1 MTAFE
6 PTDRMYTSW
15 NPELTNLNPIEE
27 KLLLGDTINSTNS
40 IIKNS
45 PYRCNTIPGILVF
58 DGRTFGRNSN
68 GKTLYKCVPNDIKL
82 PIFLVPYTQK
92 KTSFSKNKVNK
103 YILFKFDSWNS
114 SQKHP
119 CGVITNTLGNVDDFG
134 VYCEYQLYCRNI
146 QVSIQKFHKIVNEKI
161 FGFKNPDN
169 LIDTIHATYDIE
181 ERLDMNIIAIDPEGS
196 SDYDDALGII
206 EMANGDYILSIYI
219 TNVVIVFEVLGL
231 WNELTDRIT
240 SIYLPDKK
248 RSMLPAGLSESL
260 CSLVTDSKSIA
271 FAMDITL
278 DTDYQIKSIE
288 FHNCVIS
295 VKNNYTYES
304 DILYTDPLYQELKKC
319 SSRMLDK
326 YPYLDCIEDSHDVVA
341 YFMILMNHQC
351 GKQLALQNTGIF
363 RNATLTS
370 NTVTKDVPN
379 DIKKFVKYYKQTGGS
394 YCTYSGNKGH
404 DMIGK
409 GVDYYS
415 QVTSPIRRIVDL
427 INMTILQDT
436 HKMIKISKEC
446 QSFVTKWIEN
456 IDTINSFTKNVKK
469 VQNDCNLL
477 YRSIQQSS
485 EKELVDGYIIERLND
500 TKYLV
505 YIPALSMKST
515 FISSTTF
522 HTFEKQS
529 FTIYTF
535 MDEATLQRKVQLQ
548 IFMDD

>member
-6 PTDRMYTSW
+6 PTDRLYTSW
-15 NPELTNLNPIEE
+15 NSELTNVNPIEE
-27 KLLLGDTINSTNS
+27 RLLLGDTIYSSNS

-68 GKTLYKCVPNDIKL
+68 GKTLYKCVPNNIRL

-119 CGVITNTLGNVDDFG
+119 FGMITNTLGNVDDFG

-161 FGFKNPDN
+161 SRFKNLDN
-169 LIDTIHATYDIE
+169 VIDVILAKYDIE
-181 ERLDMNIIAIDPEGS
+181 ERLDTNIIAIDPEGS
-196 SDYDDALGII
+196 LDYDDALGLI
-206 EMANGDYILSIYI
+206 EMASGDYILSIYI
-219 TNVVIVFEVLGL
+219 TNVAIIFELLGL
-231 WNELTDRIT
+231 WNDLTDRIS

-260 CSLVTDSKSIA
+260 CSLVSGSKSIVL
-271 FAMDITL
+271 AMDITL
-278 DTDYQIKSIE
+278 DSNYQIKSIE

-295 VKNNYTYES
+295 VNNNYTYES
-304 DILYTDPLYQELKKC
+304 DMLYKDPLYHELKKC
-319 SSRMLDK
+319 SSRMLGK
-326 YPYLDCIEDSHDVVA
+326 YPYLDTIEDSHDVVA

-351 GKQLALQNTGIF
+351 GKQLALQSTGIF

-370 NTVTKDVPN
+370 NTITKDVPH
-379 DIKKFVKYYKQTGGS
+379 DIQKFVNYYKQTGGT
-394 YCTYSGNKGH
+394 YCTFINNKAH
-404 DMIGK
+404 EMIGE
-409 GVDYYS
+409 GVDYYA

-436 HKMIKISKEC
+436 YKMIQISNEC
-446 QSFVTKWIEN
+446 QTFVTKWLEN
-456 IDTINSFTKNVKK
+456 VNIINLFTKNVKK

-485 EKELVDGYIIERLND
+485 EKELVDGYMIERLND

-505 YIPALSMKST
+505 YIPALSMKSI
-515 FISSTTF
+515 FISSKTF

-535 MDEATLQRKVQLQ
+535 MDEATLQKKVQLQ
-548 IFMDD
+548 LFTEE

>member
-15 NPELTNLNPIEE
+15 NPAVTNLNPIEE
-27 KLLLGDTINSTNS
+27 KLLLGDTVNSS
-40 IIKNS
+40 SFIIKNS
-45 PYRCNTIPGILVF
+45 PYRCHTIPGIMVF

-68 GKTLYKCVPNDIKL
+68 GKTLYKCVPNNIKL

-119 CGVITNTLGNVDDFG
+119 FGVITNTLGNVDDFG
-134 VYCEYQLYCRNI
+134 VYCDYQLYCRNI
-146 QVSIQKFHKIVNEKI
+146 QISIQKFHKIVNEKI
-161 FGFKNPDN
+161 SGFKNSDN
-169 LIDTIHATYDIE
+169 LIDVILAKYDIE
-181 ERLDMNIIAIDPEGS
+181 ERLDTNIIAIDPEGS
-196 SDYDDALGII
+196 LDYDDALGLI

-219 TNVVIVFEVLGL
+219 TNVVIVFETLSL
-231 WNELTDRIT
+231 WNDLTDRIS

-248 RSMLPAGLSESL
+248 RSMLPPGLSESL

-271 FAMDITL
+271 FAMDVTL
-278 DTDYQIKSIE
+278 DNNYNIKSIE
-288 FHNCVIS
+288 FNNCVIS

-304 DILYTDPLYQELKKC
+304 DILYKDPLYHELNKC

-326 YPYLDCIEDSHDVVA
+326 YPYLDRIEDSHDVVA

-370 NTVTKDVPN
+370 KTDTKDVPN
-379 DIKKFVKYYKQTGGS
+379 DIKKFIKYYKQTGGS
-394 YCTYSGNKGH
+394 YCTCDDNKGH
-404 DMIGK
+404 DMIGE

-415 QVTSPIRRIVDL
+415 QITSPIRRIVDL

-436 HKMIKISKEC
+436 RKMIQISKEC
-446 QSFVTKWIEN
+446 QTFVTKWINN
-456 IDTINSFTKNVKK
+456 IDIINSFTKNVKK

-477 YRSIQQSS
+477 HRTIQHSS

-515 FISSTTF
+515 FISSTAF
-522 HTFEKQS
+522 HTFEKHS
-529 FTIYTF
+529 FIIYTF

-548 IFMDD
+548 LFTDD